1 MVSKESVKRMISNI
15 LAEVVNEEPH
25 DSSNIM
31 GTDTADRDSMY
42 QLFCRIICAKEMSH
56 MMHLNAVSGGEHL
69 MLEKIY
75 EILDGMI
82 DEFGEVYFMSRN
94 IKIPNNPME
103 KANEYAEGNLE
114 DRLNDMLDLAQNI
127 CKAEEVDDGT
137 KSLVSDCMKNIERCQ
152 GFLKQSKF
160 DSEN

>member
-1 MVSKESVKRMISNI
+1 MISKESIKKMISEIVNEVPQDTSNI
-15 LAEVVNEEPH
+15 L
-25 DSSNIM
+25 
-31 GTDTADRDSMY
+31 GTDTADRDSMF
-42 QLFCRIICAKEMSH
+42 QLFSRLICAKEMAH

-94 IKIPNNPME
+94 IKIPLNPMD
-103 KANEYAEGNLE
+103 KANEYAEGKLE

-152 GFLKQSKF
+152 GFLNQANF
-160 DSEN
+160 DSKD

>member
-1 MVSKESVKRMISNI
+1 MINKESIKKMISEI
-15 LAEVVNEEPH
+15 VNEVPH
-25 DSSNIM
+25 DTSDIL
-31 GTDTADRDSMY
+31 GTDTADRDSMF
-42 QLFCRIICAKEMSH
+42 QLFSRLICAKEMAH

-94 IKIPNNPME
+94 IKIPLNPMD
-103 KANEYAEGNLE
+103 KANEYAEGKLE
-114 DRLNDMLDLAQNI
+114 DRLTDMLDLAQNI

-152 GFLKQSKF
+152 GFLNQANF
-160 DSEN
+160 DSED

>member
-1 MVSKESVKRMISNI
+1 MISKESIKKMISEI
-15 LAEVVNEEPH
+15 VNEVPH
-25 DSSNIM
+25 DTSSIL
-31 GTDTADRDSMY
+31 GTDTADRDSMF
-42 QLFCRIICAKEMSH
+42 QLFSRLICAKEMAH

-94 IKIPNNPME
+94 IKIPLNPMD
-103 KANEYAEGNLE
+103 KANEYAEGKLE

-152 GFLKQSKF
+152 GFLNQANF
-160 DSEN
+160 DSED

>member
-1 MVSKESVKRMISNI
+1 MINKESIKRMISEI
-15 LAEVVNEEPH
+15 VNEVPH
-25 DSSNIM
+25 DTGDIM
-31 GTDTADRDSMY
+31 GTDTADRDSIF
-42 QLFCRIICAKEMSH
+42 QLFSRLICAKEMAH

-69 MLEKIY
+69 MLEKVY

-94 IKIPNNPME
+94 IKIPNNPMK
-103 KANEYAEGNLE
+103 KANEYAEGKLE
-114 DRLNDMLDLAQNI
+114 DRLTDMLDLAQNI

-152 GFLKQSKF
+152 GFLNQANF
-160 DSEN
+160 DSED

>member
-1 MVSKESVKRMISNI
+1 MISKEVIKRMIS
-15 LAEVVNEEPH
+15 EVVNEVPH
-25 DSSNIM
+25 DTGDIL

-42 QLFCRIICAKEMSH
+42 QLFSRLICAKEMAH

-94 IKIPNNPME
+94 IKLPNNPMD
-103 KANEYAEGNLE
+103 KASEYAEGELN

-127 CKAEEVDDGT
+127 CKAETIDDGT
-137 KSLVSDCMKNIERCQ
+137 KSLVSDCMKNIERCL
-152 GFLKQSKF
+152 GFLNQAKF
-160 DSEN
+160 DSED

>member
-1 MVSKESVKRMISNI
+1 MINKESIKKMISEI
-15 LAEVVNEEPH
+15 VNEVPH
-25 DSSNIM
+25 DTSDIL
-31 GTDTADRDSMY
+31 GTDTADRDSMF
-42 QLFCRIICAKEMSH
+42 QLFSRLICAKEMAH

-94 IKIPNNPME
+94 IKIPLNPMD
-103 KANEYAEGNLE
+103 KANEYAEGKLE

-152 GFLKQSKF
+152 GFLNQANF
-160 DSEN
+160 DSED

>member
-1 MVSKESVKRMISNI
+1 MINKESIKKMITEI
-15 LAEVVNEEPH
+15 VNEVPH
-25 DSSNIM
+25 DTSDIL
-31 GTDTADRDSMY
+31 GTDTADRDSMF
-42 QLFCRIICAKEMSH
+42 QLFSRLICAKEMAH

-94 IKIPNNPME
+94 IKIPLNPMD
-103 KANEYAEGNLE
+103 KANESAEGKLE

-152 GFLKQSKF
+152 GFLNQANF
-160 DSEN
+160 DSED

>member
-1 MVSKESVKRMISNI
+1 MISKESIKKMISEI
-15 LAEVVNEEPH
+15 VNEVPQ
-25 DSSNIM
+25 DTSSIL
-31 GTDTADRDSMY
+31 GTDTADRDSMF
-42 QLFCRIICAKEMSH
+42 QLFSRLICAKEMAH

-94 IKIPNNPME
+94 IKIPLNPMD
-103 KANEYAEGNLE
+103 KANEYAEGKLE

-137 KSLVSDCMKNIERCQ
+137 KSLVYDCMKNIERCQ
-152 GFLKQSKF
+152 GFLNQANL
-160 DSEN
+160 DSQD

>member
-1 MVSKESVKRMISNI
+1 MISKESIKKMISEI
-15 LAEVVNEEPH
+15 VNEVPH
-25 DSSNIM
+25 DTSDIL
-31 GTDTADRDSMY
+31 GTDTADRDSMF
-42 QLFCRIICAKEMSH
+42 QLFSRLICAKEMAH

-94 IKIPNNPME
+94 IKIPLNPMD
-103 KANEYAEGNLE
+103 KANEYAEGKLE

-152 GFLKQSKF
+152 GFLNQANF
-160 DSEN
+160 DSED

>member
-1 MVSKESVKRMISNI
+1 MISKESIKKMISEI
-15 LAEVVNEEPH
+15 VNEVPQ
-25 DSSNIM
+25 DTSDIL
-31 GTDTADRDSMY
+31 GTDTADRDSMF
-42 QLFCRIICAKEMSH
+42 QLFSRLICAKEMAH

-94 IKIPNNPME
+94 IKIPLNPMD
-103 KANEYAEGNLE
+103 KANEYAEGKLE
-114 DRLNDMLDLAQNI
+114 DRLTDMLDLAQNI
-127 CKAEEVDDGT
+127 CKAKEVDDGT

-152 GFLKQSKF
+152 GFLNQANF
-160 DSEN
+160 DSED

>member
-1 MVSKESVKRMISNI
+1 MISKESIKKMISEIVNEVPQDTSNI
-15 LAEVVNEEPH
+15 L
-25 DSSNIM
+25 
-31 GTDTADRDSMY
+31 GTDTADRDSMF
-42 QLFCRIICAKEMSH
+42 QLFSRLICAKEMAH

-94 IKIPNNPME
+94 IKIPLNPMD
-103 KANEYAEGNLE
+103 KANEYAEGKLE

-152 GFLKQSKF
+152 GFLNQANF
-160 DSEN
+160 DSED

>member
-1 MVSKESVKRMISNI
+1 MISKESIKKMISEI
-15 LAEVVNEEPH
+15 VNEVPQ
-25 DSSNIM
+25 DTSDIL
-31 GTDTADRDSMY
+31 GTDTADRDSMF
-42 QLFCRIICAKEMSH
+42 QLFSRLICAKEMAH

-94 IKIPNNPME
+94 IKIPLNPMD
-103 KANEYAEGNLE
+103 KANEYAEGKLE

-152 GFLKQSKF
+152 GFLNQANF
-160 DSEN
+160 DSED

>member
-1 MVSKESVKRMISNI
+1 MISKESIKKMISEI
-15 LAEVVNEEPH
+15 VNEVPQ
-25 DSSNIM
+25 DTSSIL
-31 GTDTADRDSMY
+31 GTDTADRDSMF
-42 QLFCRIICAKEMSH
+42 QLFSRLICAKEMAH

-94 IKIPNNPME
+94 IKIPLNPMD
-103 KANEYAEGNLE
+103 KANEYAEGKLE

-152 GFLKQSKF
+152 GFLNQANF
-160 DSEN
+160 DSED

>member
-1 MVSKESVKRMISNI
+1 MINKESIKRMISEI
-15 LAEVVNEEPH
+15 VNEVPH
-25 DSSNIM
+25 DTGDIV
-31 GTDTADRDSMY
+31 GTDTADRDSMF
-42 QLFCRIICAKEMSH
+42 QLFSRLICAKEMAH

-103 KANEYAEGNLE
+103 KANEYAEGKLE
-114 DRLNDMLDLAQNI
+114 DRLTDMLDLAQNI
-127 CKAEEVDDGT
+127 CNAETIDDGT
-137 KSLVSDCMKNIERCQ
+137 KSLVSDCMKNIDRCL
-152 GFLKQSKF
+152 GFLRQSEF
-160 DSEN
+160 DAEN

>member
-1 MVSKESVKRMISNI
+1 MINKESIKKMITEI
-15 LAEVVNEEPH
+15 VNEVPH
-25 DSSNIM
+25 DTSDIL
-31 GTDTADRDSMY
+31 GTDTADRDSMF
-42 QLFCRIICAKEMSH
+42 QLFSRLICAKEMAH

-94 IKIPNNPME
+94 IKIPLNPMD
-103 KANEYAEGNLE
+103 KANEYAEGKLE

-152 GFLKQSKF
+152 GFLNQANF
-160 DSEN
+160 DSED

>member
-1 MVSKESVKRMISNI
+1 MISKESIKKMISEIVNEVPQNTSNI
-15 LAEVVNEEPH
+15 L
-25 DSSNIM
+25 
-31 GTDTADRDSMY
+31 GTDTADRDSMF
-42 QLFCRIICAKEMSH
+42 QLFSRLICAKEMAH

-94 IKIPNNPME
+94 IKIPLNPMD
-103 KANEYAEGNLE
+103 KANEYAEGKLE

-152 GFLKQSKF
+152 GFLNQANF
-160 DSEN
+160 DSED

>member
-1 MVSKESVKRMISNI
+1 MISKESIKKMISEI
-15 LAEVVNEEPH
+15 VNEVPH
-25 DSSNIM
+25 DTSSIL
-31 GTDTADRDSMY
+31 GTDTADRDSMF
-42 QLFCRIICAKEMSH
+42 QLFSRLICAKEMAH

-94 IKIPNNPME
+94 IKIPLNPMD
-103 KANEYAEGNLE
+103 KANEYAEGKLE
-114 DRLNDMLDLAQNI
+114 DRLTDMLDLAQNI
-127 CKAEEVDDGT
+127 CKAKEVDDGT

-152 GFLKQSKF
+152 GFLNQANF
-160 DSEN
+160 DSED